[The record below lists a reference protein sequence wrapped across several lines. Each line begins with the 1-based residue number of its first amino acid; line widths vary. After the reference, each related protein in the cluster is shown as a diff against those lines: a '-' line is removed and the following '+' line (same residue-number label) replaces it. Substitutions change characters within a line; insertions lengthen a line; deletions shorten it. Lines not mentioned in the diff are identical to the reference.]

1 MTITTAKYLAELF
14 HEGQT
19 RADDITPYIEHPKMV
34 AELVKEFGG
43 DDEAIALAWVHD
55 ILEESADKVAAHFH
69 LEKKH
74 IESKPRFWM
83 QMKDRWDSG
92 FCMKLSKLSDHWKID
107 QDIIKSNGKVAYLA
121 ELLISAD
128 SKVVLVKLCD
138 MLANITESN
147 GSRMSQETRYFK
159 AIQCLKMAER
169 KDLSEEHR
177 ELIEKIELSYR
188 VHNQFKDVTYG
199 AINGTSA
206 LEMIKINL
214 KKK

>member
-19 RADDITPYIEHPKMV
+19 RADKVTPYLEHPKKV
-34 AELVKEFGG
+34 AEFVEKFGG
-43 DDEAIALAWVHD
+43 DDECIALAWLHD
-55 ILEESADKVAAHFH
+55 ILEESADKVASHFH

-92 FCMKLSKLSDHWKID
+92 FCIKLSHLSDHWKID
-107 QDIIKSNGKVAYLA
+107 QDIIKSKGKVAYLA
-121 ELLISAD
+121 ELLIDAD
-128 SKVVLVKLCD
+128 SKLVLVKLCD

-147 GSRMSQETRYFK
+147 GSRMSQETRYYK

-169 KDLSEEHR
+169 KDLDERHE
-177 ELIEKIELSYR
+177 ELIATIEAHYNI
-188 VHNQFKDVTYG
+188 HN
-199 AINGTSA
+199 S
-206 LEMIKINL
+206 
-214 KKK
+214 KK